1 MFKLSQLV
9 LLVVVVG
16 LLSGGVGAYLVNKNF
31 IPKRALTAE
40 DRIKEFYLTEA
51 AVHTSPHGLRKHMSK
66 GDNDF
71 ILVDL
76 RSREEY
82 NKEHIVS
89 AINIPAYSD
98 PNNSAY
104 GEIERIIGEFEKLGT
119 DKEIIVYCYSTAC
132 MTGRKVGKM
141 LAENGIFVKHLGI
154 GWNEWRYYWGLWN
167 HDGETSSQVDDYI
180 VSGPKPGEP
189 KKGSAAPV
197 CDGELGC

>member
-1 MFKLSQLV
+1 MT
-9 LLVVVVG
+9 
-16 LLSGGVGAYLVNKNF
+16 GVQTC
-31 IPKRALTAE
+31 ALP
-40 DRIKEFYLTEA
+40 IC
-51 AVHTSPHGLRKHMSK
+51 
-66 GDNDF
+66 DNDF

-132 MTGRKVGKM
+132 MTGRK
-141 LAENGIFVKHLGI
+141 EI
-154 GWNEWRYYWGLWN
+154 GRASCRER
-167 HDGETSSQVDDYI
+167 V
-180 VSGPKPGEP
+180 
-189 KKGSAAPV
+189 
-197 CDGELGC
+197 